1 MSVYCTSLV
10 AVRITSPVGD
20 AVISS
25 VSIPEYATEVIITNT
40 STNAAYL
47 ALEELDLTNEYS
59 RMELSATVQAPFRM
73 KLPTGAGQLWIT
85 ATGAGVPDGFISFW
99 IV

>member
-1 MSVYCTSLV
+1 MFASSLV
-10 AVRITSPVGD
+10 AVRITTAVGD
-20 AVISS
+20 TVISS
-25 VSIPEYATEVIITNT
+25 VSIPEYASEVIITNT

-59 RMELSATVQAPFRM
+59 RMTLSATVQAPFRM
-73 KLPTGAGQLWIT
+73 KLPAGVGQLWIT